1 MSLAAME
8 VANFLIIVDDLGL
21 RSIGSA
27 TSGIWFILEQ
37 WKLATEK
44 WCPQLERPKA
54 SSNFLGI

>member
-27 TSGIWFILEQ
+27 TSGIRFILEQ

-44 WCPQLERPKA
+44 WCPQLERP
-54 SSNFLGI
+54 